1 MHDSILKL
9 DILGHD
15 DPTVI
20 RMLMDI
26 TGIDAR
32 NIPLGEEKTMS
43 LFSSTQALGVTEE
56 DIGCKVG
63 TLGIP
68 EFGTSFVRQMLVDT
82 KPESFSDLIRISG
95 LSHGTDVWLNNAQD
109 LIKSGICTL
118 SEAICCRDDIM
129 IYLIHKELPP
139 KTAFKIMEDVRKGKG
154 LKDEYVNIMKEHGVP
169 IGT

>member
-1 MHDSILKL
+1 MIVPMENEIYEFTPIQRPADDVNSDITTTHFDYHFLHDSILEL

-82 KPESFSDLIRISG
+82 KPESFSDLIRIIRPVPW
-95 LSHGTDVWLNNAQD
+95 HGCMA
-109 LIKSGICTL
+109 K
-118 SEAICCRDDIM
+118 
-129 IYLIHKELPP
+129 
-139 KTAFKIMEDVRKGKG
+139 
-154 LKDEYVNIMKEHGVP
+154 
-169 IGT
+169 